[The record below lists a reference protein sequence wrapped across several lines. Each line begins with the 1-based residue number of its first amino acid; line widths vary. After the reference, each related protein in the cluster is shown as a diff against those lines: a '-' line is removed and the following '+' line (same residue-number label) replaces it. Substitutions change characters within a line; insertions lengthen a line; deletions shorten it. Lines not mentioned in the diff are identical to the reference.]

1 MDTRNK
7 IVTPEAAR
15 ALVLEGPAVATGYF
29 DVLLAGH
36 VRELEELSRRAP
48 GRALVAVVLP
58 LAGAVL
64 GERARAELVA
74 ALRAV
79 DWVVVAGGEE
89 AEALARSLAPSATLR
104 MEDADLRRARELREH
119 VRKLHSA

>member
-1 MDTRNK
+1 M
-7 IVTPEAAR
+7 TPAAVR
-15 ALVLEGPAVATGYF
+15 ALALEGPAVATGYF
-29 DVLLAGH
+29 DILLAGH
-36 VRELEELSRRAP
+36 VRALVELRRRAP

-79 DWVVVAGGEE
+79 DWVVVAGGEDV
-89 AEALARSLAPSATLR
+89 EALIRWLAPSATLR
-104 MEDADLRRARELREH
+104 MEDADLRRAHELREH
-119 VRKLHSA
+119 VRKRHA